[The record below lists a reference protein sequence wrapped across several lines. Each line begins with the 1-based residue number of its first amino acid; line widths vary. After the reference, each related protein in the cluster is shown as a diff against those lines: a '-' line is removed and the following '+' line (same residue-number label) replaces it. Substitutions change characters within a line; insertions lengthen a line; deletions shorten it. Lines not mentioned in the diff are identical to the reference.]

1 MDIFEKRSL
10 TMFEKGLLIVGVLVI
25 LTGFFL
31 INRLFQIDQA
41 LTWNLLI
48 ASFLWLLMVL
58 LLILVSTNQAIKEE
72 LIVII
77 KETNEEIK
85 LLRQDLNK
93 RKR

>member
-10 TMFEKGLLIVGVLVI
+10 TIFEKGLLIVGVLVI